1 MGYAIPGPAGRRS
14 VRRGAKQARRQR
26 HPCSVCASVSAFSV
40 FPGVCVLA
48 SLHETV
54 TCKTNKCS
62 FLIVVLLFIPAKE
75 SNLEHLRRENFSP
88 LSRVLGVCEL
98 SGVGAGN

>member
-1 MGYAIPGPAGRRS
+1 M
-14 VRRGAKQARRQR
+14 
-26 HPCSVCASVSAFSV
+26 
-40 FPGVCVLA
+40 LA
-48 SLHETV
+48 SLHETM

-62 FLIVVLLFIPAKE
+62 FLFVVLFIPAKE

-98 SGVGAGN
+98 SAVGAGN